1 MADERFRW
9 LDPETAE
16 RLLNGEPLDAVDAAD
31 RDEAERLAKTLE
43 ALTAEPAPI
52 STELPG
58 EAAALAAFRAARTP
72 RDAASGAPAGEDA
85 ADVGLVRIGTPVER
99 TRAPRWARRARFG
112 LAAALAVGMLGG
124 VAVAAGTGALPTPFD
139 GDEPTPA
146 ASVSAAAP
154 DRPQTSPSPKNTLGG
169 EPPSGRELSGTVQ
182 PPATPHRPGT
192 RPDPTPGDGHKD
204 TDEGWSRTAVAAACR
219 DFRAGR
225 HLSDER
231 RQALETLAGHPGRVA
246 KYCKGLL
253 AGFGGDH
260 ERTKPDGP
268 GKDHD
273 GDDDQDDD
281 DRDRGR
287 GHGNGH
293 GHGKDHDGDG
303 HGRNHGRGDDRH
315 ARSTATPADSP
326 AAAALARA
334 QRPAR

>member
-58 EAAALAAFRAARTP
+58 EAAALTAFRAARSP
-72 RDAASGAPAGEDA
+72 REGASGAPAGEDA
-85 ADVGLVRIGTPVER
+85 ADVGLVRIGTPARE

-139 GDEPTPA
+139 SDEPSPA

-154 DRPQTSPSPKNTLGG
+154 DRPQTSPSPKDTLGG
-169 EPPSGRELSGTVQ
+169 EPPSGRELSGTMP
-182 PPATPHRPGT
+182 PPATPHQPGT
-192 RPDPTPGDGHKD
+192 RPDPSPRDGHKD
-204 TDEGWSRTAVAAACR
+204 TDEAWSRAAVAAACR
-219 DFRAGR
+219 DVRAGR

-231 RQALETLAGHPGRVA
+231 RQALETLAGHPARVT
-246 KYCKGLL
+246 KYCRGLL
-253 AGFGGDH
+253 AGFGVDH
-260 ERTKPDGP
+260 ERTTPDGR

-273 GDDDQDDD
+273 DDGDQDDD
-281 DRDRGR
+281 DRGR
-287 GHGNGH
+287 GHGKGH
-293 GHGKDHDGDG
+293 GHGQGKGEG
-303 HGRNHGRGDDRH
+303 HGRTHGRDDDRRD
-315 ARSTATPADSP
+315 RSADAPTDSP
-326 AAAALARA
+326 AAAAALARA
-334 QRPAR
+334 HRPAL